1 MIYEVLYWIGIP
13 HLIAAHCDKDKMN
26 HRDSN
31 DNDCNWYA
39 DNQNFQECG
48 EHDVAPNFIANEMCC
63 ACKEI
68 QGIKWTLSP

>member
-1 MIYEVLYWIGIP
+1 
-13 HLIAAHCDKDKMN
+13 MN

-68 QGIKWTLSP
+68 QGIK